1 MRRSNASREVS
12 ADPYARAGETSDDG
26 GESARD
32 RAPSGL
38 RGCRIVG
45 AAALCSW
52 RWRGFRQQPTAS
64 PRATRSPSSWPHPTR
79 SSCWAATS
87 PRTAGSTPRVR
98 AGCCTESCS
107 TTAASRPSRGLGRDS
122 RDGVAEAEARERIA
136 REMGVP
142 PGSTLAVVGANTTRE
157 EAVLVGAALR
167 PRGVRSILLVS
178 GPFHLV
184 RARAVFARQGLEV
197 RTAPVED
204 VFLDAAEARESPR
217 PGAGSGPGGRR
228 MALLPAG
235 RSVVTGARRG
245 SAGACAT
252 WT

>member
-1 MRRSNASREVS
+1 MTVTN
-12 ADPYARAGETSDDG
+12 
-26 GESARD
+26 SARD

-38 RGCRIVG
+38 RRCRIVG
-45 AAALCSW
+45 AAALLLVAVAGLTPAAN
-52 RWRGFRQQPTAS
+52 RLAARYAEPEQLI
-64 PRATRSPSSWPHPTR
+64 PSDAIVVLGGDFTPDGWLD
-79 SSCWAATS
+79 
-87 PRTAGSTPRVR
+87 TAGSRRLLHGILLYRRGLAPLLVLSGGTPR
-98 AGCCTESCS
+98 GG
-107 TTAASRPSRGLGRDS
+107 PS
-122 RDGVAEAEARERIA
+122 EAEMRERIA

-204 VFLDAAEARESPR
+204 VFLGAQKPGSRLVLARALAQEVAGWLYYR
-217 PGAGSGPGGRR
+217 LVGA
-228 MALLPAG
+228 L
-235 RSVVTGARRG
+235 
-245 SAGACAT
+245 
-252 WT
+252 